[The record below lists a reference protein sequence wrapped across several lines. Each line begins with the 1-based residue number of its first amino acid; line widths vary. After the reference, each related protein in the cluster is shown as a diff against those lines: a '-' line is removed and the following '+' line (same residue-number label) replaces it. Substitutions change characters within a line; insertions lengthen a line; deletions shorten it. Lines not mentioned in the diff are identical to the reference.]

1 MNKRLKIGGFC
12 LVTGLAIEALSLL
25 WVHPLAFLAFIG
37 GGVLITAGVLLYV
50 GSLVLKS

>member
-1 MNKRLKIGGFC
+1 MSKRLKIAGLC
-12 LVTGLAIEALSLL
+12 LVTGLAVEALSLL

-37 GGVLITAGVLLYV
+37 GGVLITVGVLFYV